1 MVLHSILFFDI
12 GHQKCTVSM
21 KSVCTVLQCPC
32 WSALHMHHLEDG
44 HICGICV
51 LQRFPETPM
60 HYSVLHHRLAP
71 KNNMLTKLARTHIL
85 SQSFI
90 HSIPDEKYTL
100 ATRCFGKLPNGT
112 IWFYKVGTLGCSS
125 FWKVSSTLRQSPKLL
140 VARSL
145 ASVTDSV
152 MVDAFE
158 QFLYIPVKQMQDLLF
173 PLCNYTSVFVFSMY
187 ILFKRTSSTKIVKP
201 RNMYLLLETMK
212 RSCCQN
218 MVQAWFQKV
227 VGC

>member
-1 MVLHSILFFDI
+1 MDTSVASAFCKGSRKLPCTILCCTMDL
-12 GHQKCTVSM
+12 HQK
-21 KSVCTVLQCPC
+21 
-32 WSALHMHHLEDG
+32 
-44 HICGICV
+44 
-51 LQRFPETPM
+51 
-60 HYSVLHHRLAP
+60 
-71 KNNMLTKLARTHIL
+71 NMLTKLARTHIL

-90 HSIPDEKYTL
+90 HSIPDEKNTL

-158 QFLYIPVKQMQDLLF
+158 FFLYIPVKQMQDLLF
-173 PLCNYTSVFVFSMY
+173 PLCNYTSVFEFIMY
-187 ILFKRTSSTKIVKP
+187 YIFCSKGR
-201 RNMYLLLETMK
+201 LLHKM
-212 RSCCQN
+212 
-218 MVQAWFQKV
+218 
-227 VGC
+227 